1 VRYKKEERLWSA
13 SKHRQEIDY
22 DKRKEHRMKKRLLLT
37 LALLGLLVIAYTP
50 AFAQSPDDGDN
61 EEEIIVVG
69 DMGPG
74 TEDFDIDEEVIFAG
88 GMGHGM
94 GMEMRGPGCGL
105 MGMADDLELTKD
117 QRKQMEDLTVNFRKE
132 MIPLR
137 AQMQVMKIDL
147 QQLIRSDAKRAEIDA
162 KIDQIG
168 KLRTDLQK
176 KAVGQRLAMRALL
189 TPEQREKANDRSCM
203 MGKGKGGQMKEM
215 IIKRMQNR
223 GGKGKG
229 L

>member
-1 VRYKKEERLWSA
+1 M
-13 SKHRQEIDY
+13 
-22 DKRKEHRMKKRLLLT
+22 KRRLLLT

-50 AFAQSPDDGDN
+50 AFAQAPDDGDN
-61 EEEIIVVG
+61 DEETIVVG

-74 TEDFDIDEEVIFAG
+74 SEEFDIDEDVVFAG

-94 GMEMRGPGCGL
+94 GMGMGRGML
-105 MGMADDLELTKD
+105 GMADDLELTKD
-117 QRKQMEDLTVNFRKE
+117 QRKQLEDLSVNFRKE
-132 MIPLR
+132 VIPMR
-137 AQMQVMKIDL
+137 AQMQVMQIDL
-147 QQLIRSDAKRAEIDA
+147 QQLIRSDAKRTEIDA

-176 KAVGQRLAMRALL
+176 KSVGQRLAMRAVL
-189 TPEQREKANDRSCM
+189 TPEQRDKCDTRPHM
-203 MGKGKGGQMKEM
+203 MGKGRGEQMKDV

-223 GGKGKG
+223 GGRGKG

>member
-1 VRYKKEERLWSA
+1 
-13 SKHRQEIDY
+13 
-22 DKRKEHRMKKRLLLT
+22 MKQKLLLT

-50 AFAQSPDDGDN
+50 AFAQAPDDGDID
-61 EEEIIVVG
+61 EETIVVG

-74 TEDFDIDEEVIFAG
+74 SEDFDIDEDVIFAG

-94 GMEMRGPGCGL
+94 GMGMRGPGCG
-105 MGMADDLELTKD
+105 MAGMAENLELTKD
-117 QRKQMEDLTVNFRKE
+117 QRKQLEDLTVNFRKE
-132 MIPLR
+132 IIPMR
-137 AQMQVMKIDL
+137 AQMQVMHIEL
-147 QQLIRSDAKRAEIDA
+147 QQLIRSDAKRTDIDA
-162 KIDQIG
+162 KIDQLG

-189 TPEQREKANDRSCM
+189 TPEQREKANDRPCM
-203 MGKGKGGQMKEM
+203 MGKGKGGQMKDV

-223 GGKGKG
+223 GGRGKG

>member
-1 VRYKKEERLWSA
+1 
-13 SKHRQEIDY
+13 
-22 DKRKEHRMKKRLLLT
+22 MKQRLLLT

-50 AFAQSPDDGDN
+50 AFAQASDDGDID
-61 EEEIIVVG
+61 EETIVVG

-74 TEDFDIDEEVIFAG
+74 FEDFDIDEDVFFAG

-94 GMEMRGPGCGL
+94 GMGMRGPGCDL
-105 MGMADDLELTKD
+105 AGMADDLELTKD
-117 QRKQMEDLTVNFRKE
+117 QRKQIEDLTINFRKE

-137 AQMQVMKIDL
+137 AQMQVMHIEL
-147 QQLIRSDAKRAEIDA
+147 QQLIRSDAKRTEIDA

-176 KAVGQRLAMRALL
+176 KSVGQRLAMRAVL
-189 TPEQREKANDRSCM
+189 TPEQREKANDRPCM
-203 MGKGKGGQMKEM
+203 MGKGKEGPMKDV
-215 IIKRMQNR
+215 IIKRMKNR
-223 GGKGKG
+223 GGRGKG

>member
-1 VRYKKEERLWSA
+1 M
-13 SKHRQEIDY
+13 
-22 DKRKEHRMKKRLLLT
+22 KRRLLLI

-50 AFAQSPDDGDN
+50 AFAQASDNGDN
-61 EEEIIVVG
+61 DEETIIAG

-74 TEDFDIDEEVIFAG
+74 GGDFDINDEMIFAG
-88 GMGHGM
+88 DMGRGVGM
-94 GMEMRGPGCGL
+94 GMGMR
-105 MGMADDLELTKD
+105 MGMSGMAEELELTKD
-117 QRKQMEDLTVNFRKE
+117 QRKQLEDFTVNFRKE

-137 AQMQVMKIDL
+137 AQMQVMHIEL
-147 QQLIRSDAKRAEIDA
+147 QQLIRADAKRTEIDA

-176 KAVGQRLAMRALL
+176 KSVGLRLAMRGVL
-189 TPEQREKANDRSCM
+189 TPEQRDKWDTRPHM
-203 MGKGKGGQMKEM
+203 MGKGEGAPMKEM